1 MRSGSLSSLSI
12 PRQHLFLF
20 CLCAAAYTCA
30 YMGRLN
36 YSACLVQII
45 ADCGLTRAQGGMI
58 GTAFFVVYGC
68 GQLLNGFVGDR
79 AAPHRMI
86 LLGLLGSGLSNL
98 AFALAHSAGVLTALW
113 CCNGFFQSLLWSPI
127 IRIFAEWFRPEY
139 RRAACIRINLIV
151 PAGTVAAY
159 LLAVLF
165 IRLGNWR
172 GQFLLVGALLVLL
185 SGVWAACLA
194 PLSRSSA
201 FVPAAGAAAKPAA
214 PARPSVRGPSL
225 WPLRR
230 RAGLFIFFFPLA
242 AQGIL
247 KDGVTTWVPSF
258 TAEAYGLTPALSVF
272 GTMFLPLVNLGGVYL
287 ASWLDRRVFKNELA
301 STGALF
307 LLNTGFIALLYLARG
322 AGPWPAYLLLA
333 LATTTMMG
341 ANTLFASS
349 MPLAFAPWGRSSS
362 AAGVLNFC
370 IYVGCSVSIWGT
382 GFASAALGWGSTI
395 LGWAGRSL
403 AGGLFCAAAAR
414 RWQRFKQT

>member
-185 SGVWAACLA
+185 SGVWAA
-194 PLSRSSA
+194 
-201 FVPAAGAAAKPAA
+201 
-214 PARPSVRGPSL
+214 
-225 WPLRR
+225 
-230 RAGLFIFFFPLA
+230 
-242 AQGIL
+242 
-247 KDGVTTWVPSF
+247 
-258 TAEAYGLTPALSVF
+258 
-272 GTMFLPLVNLGGVYL
+272 
-287 ASWLDRRVFKNELA
+287 
-301 STGALF
+301 
-307 LLNTGFIALLYLARG
+307 
-322 AGPWPAYLLLA
+322 
-333 LATTTMMG
+333 
-341 ANTLFASS
+341 
-349 MPLAFAPWGRSSS
+349 
-362 AAGVLNFC
+362 
-370 IYVGCSVSIWGT
+370 
-382 GFASAALGWGSTI
+382 
-395 LGWAGRSL
+395 
-403 AGGLFCAAAAR
+403 
-414 RWQRFKQT
+414 

>member
-1 MRSGSLSSLSI
+1 
-12 PRQHLFLF
+12 
-20 CLCAAAYTCA
+20 
-30 YMGRLN
+30 
-36 YSACLVQII
+36 
-45 ADCGLTRAQGGMI
+45 
-58 GTAFFVVYGC
+58 
-68 GQLLNGFVGDR
+68 
-79 AAPHRMI
+79 MI

-201 FVPAAGAAAKPAA
+201 FVPAAAAA
-214 PARPSVRGPSL
+214 PAALRPGPSL
-225 WPLRR
+225 RPLLR

-307 LLNTGFIALLYLARG
+307 LLNTGFIALYTLQGGRAPG
-322 AGPWPAYLLLA
+322 PPTFFWPWP
-333 LATTTMMG
+333 
-341 ANTLFASS
+341 
-349 MPLAFAPWGRSSS
+349 PPP
-362 AAGVLNFC
+362 
-370 IYVGCSVSIWGT
+370 
-382 GFASAALGWGSTI
+382 
-395 LGWAGRSL
+395 
-403 AGGLFCAAAAR
+403 
-414 RWQRFKQT
+414 

>member
-1 MRSGSLSSLSI
+1 M
-12 PRQHLFLF
+12 
-20 CLCAAAYTCA
+20 
-30 YMGRLN
+30 
-36 YSACLVQII
+36 
-45 ADCGLTRAQGGMI
+45 
-58 GTAFFVVYGC
+58 
-68 GQLLNGFVGDR
+68 
-79 AAPHRMI
+79 
-86 LLGLLGSGLSNL
+86 
-98 AFALAHSAGVLTALW
+98 
-113 CCNGFFQSLLWSPI
+113 
-127 IRIFAEWFRPEY
+127 
-139 RRAACIRINLIV
+139 
-151 PAGTVAAY
+151 Y
-159 LLAVLF
+159 L
-165 IRLGNWR
+165 
-172 GQFLLVGALLVLL
+172 
-185 SGVWAACLA
+185 
-194 PLSRSSA
+194 
-201 FVPAAGAAAKPAA
+201 
-214 PARPSVRGPSL
+214 
-225 WPLRR
+225 R

-307 LLNTGFIALLYLARG
+307 LLNTGFIALLYFARG

-395 LGWAGRSL
+395 LGWAGLSL